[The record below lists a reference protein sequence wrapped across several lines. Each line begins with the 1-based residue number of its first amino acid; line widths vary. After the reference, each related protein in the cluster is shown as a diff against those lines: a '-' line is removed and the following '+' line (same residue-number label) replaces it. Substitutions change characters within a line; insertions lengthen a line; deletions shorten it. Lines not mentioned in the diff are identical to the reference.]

1 LGDISRDS
9 AKRTDGRK
17 STGIQENDASSAPA
31 SESSESRSPEYEVKG
46 EEVTVDG
53 EASRAWAL
61 RLDLVFD
68 LALTVARA
76 RVVGC
81 AMASLAADA
90 RRADWR
96 IGRRRGV
103 RGDAATGRN
112 ASDVVTAGLTVAP
125 ADAGQDM
132 IAAFVSEREVGHG
145 LPFSSTQVPC
155 FAW

>member
-1 LGDISRDS
+1 
-9 AKRTDGRK
+9 
-17 STGIQENDASSAPA
+17 
-31 SESSESRSPEYEVKG
+31 
-46 EEVTVDG
+46 
-53 EASRAWAL
+53 
-61 RLDLVFD
+61 LDLVFD

-81 AMASLAADA
+81 AVASLAADA

-103 RGDAATGRN
+103 RGDAATGRS
-112 ASDVVTAGLTVAP
+112 ASDVVAAELTVAP
-125 ADAGQDM
+125 VDAGQDM